1 MQLKRIGP
9 WLLLAI
15 IIGSVFGLKYWRQQS
30 VSNAPPLPQV
40 KGPAV
45 ILFRGDNSPSCQ
57 AIHRL
62 VDDAAV
68 QRDKQRGK
76 QIHFAQLDW
85 SDDNPLIKKYQIR
98 FLPTVVFVDQQ
109 DKEVARIVGESPAV
123 QQKLKQTLTHIDEL
137 LLQ

>member
-62 VDDAAV
+62 VDEAAAR
-68 QRDKQRGK
+68 QSKK
-76 QIHFAQLDW
+76 IHFAQLDW

-98 FLPTVVFVDQQ
+98 FLPTVVFVNQQ

-123 QQKLKQTLTHIDEL
+123 QQKLKQALDHVDEL